1 MKTYKLSELIKIK
14 NGADYKHLTKGTI
27 SLYGTGGL
35 MGYVNDYLFDGESVL
50 LPRKGS
56 LDNIMYVNGKF
67 WTVDTMYWTII
78 DKSLVYP
85 KYLYYYLSLLD
96 LSSRDSGST
105 LPSMT
110 FDSYYTLEVN
120 LPSLK
125 EQKKIIDVINPIDNK
140 IEINSQINDNL
151 SNLAS
156 IKYNYWFTQFDF
168 PNHNSKAYKSTNG
181 QLVWNNELK
190 KSIPS
195 KWTVM
200 KLKDTIEHIN
210 TGLNPRNH
218 FVLNDGDIKYVTVK
232 NLTVNGTLDFK
243 GSDTISIKTKQ
254 MINKRS
260 KLAKGDVLFA
270 SIAPLGRCF
279 IVNET
284 PNDWEINESVFSI
297 RPNKSI
303 SAEYLYLYFMSD
315 WFIKTAEHNST
326 GSIFS
331 GIRISSLENMPILVP
346 DANTMASFTKEMKP
360 IFELRQKYQD
370 EILKLESLRE
380 YLLPMLM
387 NGQTTIS
394 D

>member
-1 MKTYKLSELIKIK
+1 
-14 NGADYKHLTKGTI
+14 
-27 SLYGTGGL
+27 
-35 MGYVNDYLFDGESVL
+35 
-50 LPRKGS
+50 
-56 LDNIMYVNGKF
+56 
-67 WTVDTMYWTII
+67 
-78 DKSLVYP
+78 
-85 KYLYYYLSLLD
+85 
-96 LSSRDSGST
+96 
-105 LPSMT
+105 
-110 FDSYYTLEVN
+110 
-120 LPSLK
+120 
-125 EQKKIIDVINPIDNK
+125 
-140 IEINSQINDNL
+140 
-151 SNLAS
+151 
-156 IKYNYWFTQFDF
+156 
-168 PNHNSKAYKSTNG
+168 
-181 QLVWNNELK
+181 
-190 KSIPS
+190 
-195 KWTVM
+195 M

>member
-1 MKTYKLSELIKIK
+1 MAKTIY
-14 NGADYKHLTKGTI
+14 D
-27 SLYGTGGL
+27 
-35 MGYVNDYLFDGESVL
+35 
-50 LPRKGS
+50 
-56 LDNIMYVNGKF
+56 
-67 WTVDTMYWTII
+67 
-78 DKSLVYP
+78 
-85 KYLYYYLSLLD
+85 
-96 LSSRDSGST
+96 
-105 LPSMT
+105 
-110 FDSYYTLEVN
+110 
-120 LPSLK
+120 
-125 EQKKIIDVINPIDNK
+125 
-140 IEINSQINDNL
+140 
-151 SNLAS
+151 
-156 IKYNYWFTQFDF
+156 YWFTQFDF
-168 PNHNSKAYKSTNG
+168 PNYNSKAYKSTNG
-181 QLVWNNELK
+181 KLVWNNELK

-218 FVLNDGDIKYVTVK
+218 FVLNDGDVKYVTVK

-254 MINKRS
+254 IINKRS

-297 RPNKSI
+297 RPNKTI

-315 WFIKTAEHNST
+315 WFIKTAEHSST

-380 YLLPMLM
+380 YLLPTLM